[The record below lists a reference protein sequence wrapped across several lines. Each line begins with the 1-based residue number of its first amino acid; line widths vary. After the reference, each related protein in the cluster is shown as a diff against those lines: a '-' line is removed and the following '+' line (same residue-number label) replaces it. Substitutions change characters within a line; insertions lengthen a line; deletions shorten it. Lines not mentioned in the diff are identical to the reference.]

1 MESSETL
8 LALVKLG
15 IVLAV
20 FVGLLRLRA
29 PLWLTICSG
38 TLALAGI
45 CGISPATWPVI
56 LLGVLLQKDFLFL
69 CLMVYLILVLSGVQ
83 EATGQNGRL
92 VAGLKRRVRD
102 PRLRL
107 MLFPALIGLLPVP
120 GGALF
125 SCPMIKEAA
134 HGVQVTDQKKA
145 LINYWFRHIWE
156 LAWPLYP
163 GYALAC
169 ALLDIP
175 PTLLW
180 RYTFPLVLL
189 AVAVGWVYYMRELA
203 RPSLAADGRSKNNAP
218 LSPGETDETSF
229 ASLFA
234 NVLPI
239 VVTLLGTAIFGL
251 LFARRLPE
259 APGELAFSLSL
270 ILAVATALFQ
280 GRGHMG
286 KPLRSLMLNP
296 GIGRIMLLLFTI
308 FLFKETLMQ
317 SGLISSLSPAGGSV
331 TAVITIFLLAPLIGG
346 MLTGLMVGFVGVS
359 FPILLGLLAESPLQE
374 YSLPLFVLALIS
386 GNCGQLLSPLHV
398 CLVVTCEYFTTPL
411 ASLWK
416 LLLWPVAALMLGGF
430 VWVGLLAVLGRH
442 F

>member
-1 MESSETL
+1 MESSETI
-8 LALVKLG
+8 LALLKLG
-15 IVLAV
+15 ILLAV

-38 TLALAGI
+38 TLALAGM
-45 CGISPATWPVI
+45 CGIGPTIWPDI
-56 LLGVLLQKDFLFL
+56 LLGVLRQRDFFFL

-83 EATGQNGRL
+83 EATGQNSRL
-92 VAGLKRRVRD
+92 VAGLKSRVRD
-102 PRLRL
+102 PRFRL
-107 MLFPALIGLLPVP
+107 VLFPALIGLLPMP

-125 SCPMIKEAA
+125 SCPMLKEAA

-169 ALLDIP
+169 ALLNIS

-189 AVAVGWVYYMRELA
+189 AFAVGWIYYMRELA
-203 RPSLAADGRSKNNAP
+203 RPSLAVDGCSENDAP
-218 LSPGETDETSF
+218 LSSGQTDEASF

-234 NVLPI
+234 HTLPI
-239 VVTLLGTAIFGL
+239 VITLLGTVVFGF
-251 LFARRLPE
+251 LFARQLPE
-259 APGELAFSLSL
+259 APGTLAFSLSL
-270 ILAVATALFQ
+270 ALAVATALFQ

-286 KPLRSLMLNP
+286 KPLRGLMLNL
-296 GIGRIMLLLFTI
+296 GIGRIMLLLFAI
-308 FLFKETLMQ
+308 FLFKETLTQ
-317 SGLISSLSPAGGSV
+317 SGLIASLSPAGGSV
-331 TAVITIFLLAPLIGG
+331 AAVITIFILAPLIGG

-359 FPILLGLLAESPLQE
+359 FPILLGLLAGSPLQE
-374 YSLPLFVLALIS
+374 YSLPLFVLALVS
-386 GNCGQLLSPLHV
+386 GNCGQLLSPLHI

-416 LLLWPVAALMLGGF
+416 LLLRPVAALMIGGF
-430 VWVGLLAVLGRH
+430 VWAGFLAALGVH